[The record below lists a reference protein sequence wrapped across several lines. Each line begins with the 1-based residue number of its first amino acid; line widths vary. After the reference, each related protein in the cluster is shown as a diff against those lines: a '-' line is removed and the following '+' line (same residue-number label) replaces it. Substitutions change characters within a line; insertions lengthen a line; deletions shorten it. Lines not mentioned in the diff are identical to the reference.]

1 MTHMYKCIQ
10 CVGICRSG
18 LDVALSTFESLSKCD
33 GVVKVLSVFQ
43 IAVLIRWKSEMD
55 GTFAL

>member
-1 MTHMYKCIQ
+1 MTRMCKCIQ

-18 LDVALSTFESLSKCD
+18 LDVPLSTIESLSKCD

-43 IAVLIRWKSEMD
+43 IAVFD
-55 GTFAL
+55 